1 MADHSAEIIGE
12 VAGLL
17 TALSALVAEA
27 VCDNDPA
34 RLRRVRGVI
43 AGELAVERVL
53 REGEESVALLAH
65 RVVKSPMTADTRPP
79 PGSCPACGGQLVRAV
94 VEHAD
99 YSVSIAWLCAC
110 RPSTNDLRVL
120 TEDVGRSADVRG

>member
-1 MADHSAEIIGE
+1 MADHGTGIVGE

-27 VCDNDPA
+27 ICDNDPA
-34 RLRRVRGVI
+34 RLCRVRGVI

-53 REGEESVALLAH
+53 REGEESVASLAR
-65 RVVKSPMTADTRPP
+65 RVVKSPMTSDTRPP
-79 PGSCPACGGQLVRAV
+79 LGSCSACGEQLVRAV
-94 VEHAD
+94 VEHED

-120 TEDVGRSADVRG
+120 TEDVGRSAAARG

>member
-12 VAGLL
+12 AAGLL
-17 TALSALVAEA
+17 TALGTLMANVLR
-27 VCDNDPA
+27 DNDPA
-34 RLRRVRGVI
+34 RLRRVREVI

-53 REGEESVALLAH
+53 RGGEGSVALLAR
-65 RVVKSPMTADTRPP
+65 RVAKSLMTDDTQPP
-79 PGSCPACGGQLVRAV
+79 PGPCPACGGQLVRAI

-110 RPSTNDLRVL
+110 QPSTDDLRVL